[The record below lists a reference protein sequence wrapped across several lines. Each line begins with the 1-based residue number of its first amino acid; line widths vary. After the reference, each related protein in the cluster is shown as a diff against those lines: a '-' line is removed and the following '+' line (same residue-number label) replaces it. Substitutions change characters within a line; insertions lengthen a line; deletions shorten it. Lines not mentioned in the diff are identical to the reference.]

1 MKETVQVKVLG
12 REYSLRSEQSAQ
24 QVQRIASFIEE
35 LLAET
40 VAGKAV
46 DTRDAA
52 ALTLLNL
59 AGRYLQLLDQHN
71 QQELLDSRLQELVT
85 QLEAEVSGC

>member
-1 MKETVQVKVLG
+1 MNETVQVRVLG
-12 REYSLRSEQSAQ
+12 REYSLRSEQSAR
-24 QVQRIASFIEE
+24 QVQRVASFIEE

-59 AGRYLQLLDQHN
+59 AGRYLQLLDQQN
-71 QQELLDSRLQELVT
+71 QQELFDSRLQELVT

>member
-1 MKETVQVKVLG
+1 MNKSVQVKILG
-12 REYSLRSEQSAQ
+12 REYSLRSQQSEQ
-24 QVQRIASFIEE
+24 QVQRVAGFIED

-59 AGRYLQLLDQHN
+59 AGRYLQLLDKQN
-71 QQELLDSRLQELVT
+71 QQDLLDSRLNDMVAN
-85 QLEAEVSGC
+85 LESKVSGC